1 MILEVKSYQTI
12 ESRPLVKQFNPTY
25 YELEKSISTRL
36 RSKEPFDDIINDV
49 LASRK
54 IVSSSNVPLKLH
66 MHHIIKKDLEHQIFK
81 YGKEAFLMPS
91 TNFAAKTAHRWISSL
106 YDSDLNPKTL
116 FNVKLS
122 LAKRYGNVTKSMF
135 LPKKSVRNIANTE
148 YADLFHQLIN
158 DYLEPGEYALIL
170 KKVGARH
177 DKIRELNTL

>member
-1 MILEVKSYQTI
+1 M
-12 ESRPLVKQFNPTY
+12 KQFNPTY
-25 YELEKSISTRL
+25 YEIEKSISKRL

-54 IVSSSNVPLKLH
+54 IASSSNVPLKLH
-66 MHHIIKKDLEHQIFK
+66 VHHIIKKDLEHQIFK
-81 YGKEAFLMPS
+81 YGNEPFLMPS
-91 TNFAAKTAHRWISSL
+91 TNFAAKTAHRWILGL
-106 YDSDLNPKTL
+106 YHSDLNSKIL

-122 LAKRYGNVTKSMF
+122 LAKRYGDVTKAMF

-177 DKIRELNTL
+177 EKMNKFNTL

>member
-1 MILEVKSYQTI
+1 MLLEVKSYPTM
-12 ESRPLVKQFNPTY
+12 ESRPLMKQFNPTY
-25 YELEKSISTRL
+25 YEIEKLISTRL
-36 RSKEPFDDIINDV
+36 RSKEPFNDIINDI

-54 IVSSSNVPLKLH
+54 ISTSSNVPLKLH

-81 YGKEAFLMPS
+81 YGKNAFLMPS

-106 YDSDLNPKTL
+106 YESDLNPKIL

-122 LAKRYGNVTKSMF
+122 LAKRYGNVTKAMF
-135 LPKKSVRNIANTE
+135 LPEKSVRNIANTE

-170 KKVGARH
+170 KKVGTRH
-177 DKIRELNTL
+177 DKMRDFNTL